1 MIQMKILLLKAKH
14 PGSGAITEWAGQ
26 ATCNPQM
33 QVEWVN
39 RVNLGLFTYEVREGR
54 TVASAW

>member
-1 MIQMKILLLKAKH
+1 MKILLLKAKH

-39 RVNLGLFTYEVREGR
+39 RVCLGLFTYEVREGR